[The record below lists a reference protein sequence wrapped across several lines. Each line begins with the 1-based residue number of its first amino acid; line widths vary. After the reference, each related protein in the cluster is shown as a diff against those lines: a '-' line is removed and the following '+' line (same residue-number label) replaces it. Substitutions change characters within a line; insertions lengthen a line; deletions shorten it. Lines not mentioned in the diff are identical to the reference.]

1 MVRKELSLLGGGEV
15 EVFPVTSEPEPER
28 RLGCEFAKG
37 EARGGYERKQLHGHN
52 IATEVL
58 RRISSFHASST
69 KAPKD
74 ATIIAPLGLPVLA
87 EEVHLS
93 QADDDVER
101 RWKKGPPLVQRRL
114 SIRLCALPRPTYNL
128 NTT

>member
-1 MVRKELSLLGGGEV
+1 MVLEEMSLLEEGEV

-37 EARGGYERKQLHGHN
+37 EARGGYERKELNGHN

-58 RRISSFHASST
+58 RRISSFHTSST

-74 ATIIAPLGLPVLA
+74 ATIIAPLGLPVLT
-87 EEVHLS
+87 EEVHLA

-101 RWKKGPPLVQRRL
+101 RWKEGPPLVQRGLSVRL
-114 SIRLCALPRPTYNL
+114 RALPRPPYNL
-128 NTT
+128 NTK